1 MSRLARVEV
10 FVSDEVAIVYVLN
23 RTVQRCFLLGN
34 DPVSGKKF

>member
-10 FVSDEVAIVYVLN
+10 CASYEVSIVHVLN
-23 RTVQRCFLLGN
+23 RTVHRCFLLGN